1 LNYTPSELY
10 VMHGQIL
17 NHEVH
22 SVERWKI

>member
-22 SVERWKI
+22 SVER